1 MINYKSIICTS
12 STTIKEAMSLLDTTS
27 SRIVLVADEGCHLLG
42 TVTDGDIRRGLLK
55 GASIED
61 TLDCVMNENPVVAEY
76 GLSLQEIKDLM
87 KEKSVLAVP
96 LVDSENKIVGLEKF
110 DDHDVGSHEDTVIV
124 LMAGG
129 FGKRLQHYTEKTP
142 KPMLTIG
149 DTPIIERT
157 IINLKEQGFK
167 RFYITT
173 YYKHEVII
181 NYLTN
186 KIHDIHIEFVVED
199 KPLGTAGSL
208 TLLKKKFLKD
218 PSINNFFVMNSDL
231 IVKTDFNNILDFHE
245 NHKEIGTICTK
256 NYEHQIPYGVIHSDD
271 SITLKTIEEKPLIER
286 FINTGIYCFNKKI
299 LEYVSDTAEFSNM
312 TSMLEDLMKAYKNIN
327 IRLFPIHEY
336 WIDIGSIADYQKASS
351 SLEQS

>member
-1 MINYKSIICTS
+1 MINYKSIICS
-12 STTIKEAMSLLDTTS
+12 PNTTIKQAMNLLDAIS
-27 SRIVLVADEGCHLLG
+27 SRIVLVADKSDHLLG

-55 GASIED
+55 GMSIED
-61 TLDCVMNENPVVAEY
+61 TLDHIMNQSPISANHS
-76 GLSLQEIKDLM
+76 LSLQEIKDLM
-87 KEKSVLAVP
+87 KEKSILAIP
-96 LVDSENKIVGLEKF
+96 LIDNDNRIVGLEKF
-110 DDHDVGSHEDTVIV
+110 DAHAVNSHLDTVIV

-129 FGKRLQHYTEKTP
+129 FGKRLQYYTEKTP

-149 DTPIIERT
+149 DMPIIERT

-186 KIHDIHIEFVVED
+186 KIPDIHIEFVIED

-208 TLLKKKFLKD
+208 SLLKQLFLKD
-218 PSINNFFVMNSDL
+218 PSIKNFFVMNSDL

-245 NHKEIGTICTK
+245 KHKEIGTICTK

-271 SITLKTIEEKPLIER
+271 SITLKNIEEKPLIER
-286 FINTGIYCFNKKI
+286 FVNTGIYCFNKKI
-299 LEYVSDTAEFSNM
+299 LEYVSDKIEFSNM
-312 TSMLEDLMKAYKNIN
+312 TSMLEDLMTTYRNIS

-336 WIDIGSIADYQKASS
+336 WVDIGNLDDYQKASQDHS
-351 SLEQS
+351 